1 MKELD
6 LHGKRVADA
15 EALFFDHLNNS
26 RLKDVLE
33 VICFITGQGLIR
45 ERLLAM
51 AKEHELYHYVPLA
64 NRGCVVI
71 EFE

>member
-1 MKELD
+1 MLELD
-6 LHGKRVADA
+6 LHGKKVDEA
-15 EALFFDHLNNS
+15 ESVFFDHLNNS

-33 VICFITGQGLIR
+33 VVCFITGHGLIR
-45 ERLLAM
+45 ERFLELA
-51 AKEHELYHYVPLA
+51 KKHELYHYLPLA